1 MANVILYL
9 TNEWF
14 SVLAN
19 ALPRAASCD
28 STMHREGDAHQD
40 GDTKEMLLKFLPSF
54 EEAEVRQIG
63 SIQRWQRGNLV
74 GSGSYGK
81 VYLAMNADTAEL
93 FVVKQVPFT
102 AIDKR
107 EEVLQLE
114 QEIALLAQL
123 EHANIVRYL
132 GTELNAMTS
141 ELSIF
146 LEYMPGGSIAD
157 LVRNQHL
164 CTPVALMA
172 TARLISS
179 IAAQARVRVCRGFCH
194 HCTITIESRLRATLS
209 HLPGGHLA
217 EHLPGGHLAENC
229 FLKQLGP
236 SRSKCRCVCS
246 LNREST
252 DPEPATRAIH

>member
-1 MANVILYL
+1 MKRLLAYKKQ
-9 TNEWF
+9 F
-14 SVLAN
+14 S
-19 ALPRAASCD
+19 
-28 STMHREGDAHQD
+28 
-40 GDTKEMLLKFLPSF
+40 F
-54 EEAEVRQIG
+54 I
-63 SIQRWQRGNLV
+63 LV
-74 GSGSYGK
+74 GIFILIPAVFSHAQTVQDLNNKISQNNQNI
-81 VYLAMNADTAEL
+81 A
-93 FVVKQVPFT
+93 
-102 AIDKR
+102 
-107 EEVLQLE
+107 QLE